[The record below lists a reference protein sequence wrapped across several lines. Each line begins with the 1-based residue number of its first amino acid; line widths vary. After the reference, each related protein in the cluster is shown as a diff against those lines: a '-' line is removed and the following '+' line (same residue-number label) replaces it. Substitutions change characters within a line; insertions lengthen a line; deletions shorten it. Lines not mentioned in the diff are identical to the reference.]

1 MDANYNL
8 ASLVDRVRARLKDAD
23 FSTDDITQFINDAY
37 FEVLGETHY
46 NFTERKYEATAVE
59 GGELTLPC
67 DFQTLIHFTASDS
80 HGLRPMIYKPAR
92 EFFDVQGGSHEN
104 SFNYTVFSNKLLF
117 DLPKIESNADSDYYN
132 LSVYYLA
139 KPLKMA
145 GDDAR
150 PLIPAEYAEI
160 LVLSAL
166 ARCERLRDN
175 FDYAQIYENKC
186 DDLIINM
193 KERYC
198 PRQMD
203 EGNRSRLP
211 LSFRSTGYGL

>member
-80 HGLRPMIYKPAR
+80 HGLRPMVYKPAR
-92 EFFDVQGGSHEN
+92 EFFDVQGGSH
-104 SFNYTVFSNKLLF
+104 
-117 DLPKIESNADSDYYN
+117 
-132 LSVYYLA
+132 
-139 KPLKMA
+139 
-145 GDDAR
+145 
-150 PLIPAEYAEI
+150 
-160 LVLSAL
+160 
-166 ARCERLRDN
+166 
-175 FDYAQIYENKC
+175 
-186 DDLIINM
+186 
-193 KERYC
+193 
-198 PRQMD
+198 
-203 EGNRSRLP
+203 
-211 LSFRSTGYGL
+211 